1 VRGTDKQQVSMLSL
15 VTPDKRV
22 PAGHPLRKVKVL
34 ADQALAALSPTFDE
48 MYSKKGRPSIP
59 PERLL
64 KATLLMAFH
73 SIRSE
78 RLFCEQLD
86 YNLLFRWFL
95 DMDMVEE
102 SFDHSTFSQNRRR
115 LLEHDVAAKFLGEV
129 VKAAK
134 EAKLMSDDHFTVDG
148 TLIEAWASLKSFRP
162 RDEKP
167 SDRPPPD
174 DPGNPTVNFHGQK
187 RSNDTHESTTDP
199 ESKLFRKSK
208 AHEAKLSYC
217 GNVLMENRNGLI
229 VDLRIEPATGYAERE
244 GALALLDEHLAEAS
258 GATLGA
264 DAGCDTAGFVAA
276 CRERSITPHI
286 AKTRDQR
293 RRSALDGRTTRHP
306 GYAVSQRLRKR
317 VEEIFGWAKTVA
329 CFRKTRFRGQARTQL
344 AAHLVATAY
353 NLLRMAKML
362 PA

>member
-1 VRGTDKQQVSMLSL
+1 
-15 VTPDKRV
+15 
-22 PAGHPLRKVKVL
+22 
-34 ADQALAALSPTFDE
+34 
-48 MYSKKGRPSIP
+48 
-59 PERLL
+59 
-64 KATLLMAFH
+64 
-73 SIRSE
+73 
-78 RLFCEQLD
+78 
-86 YNLLFRWFL
+86 
-95 DMDMVEE
+95 MDMVEE
-102 SFDHSTFSQNRRR
+102 SFDHSTFSQDRRR

-129 VKAAK
+129 VRAAR

-162 RDEKP
+162 KDEKP

-187 RSNDTHESTTDP
+187 RSNETHESTTDP

-264 DAGCDTAGFVAA
+264 DAGYDTAGFVAA

-286 AKTRDQR
+286 AQTRDQR
-293 RRSALDGRTTRHP
+293 RRSAVDGRTTRHS

-329 CFRKTRFRGQARTQL
+329 FFRKTRFSGRARTQL

>member
-1 VRGTDKQQVSMLSL
+1 M
-15 VTPDKRV
+15 
-22 PAGHPLRKVKVL
+22 
-34 ADQALAALSPTFDE
+34 
-48 MYSKKGRPSIP
+48 P

-78 RLFCEQLD
+78 RLFCEQVD
-86 YNLLFRWFL
+86 YNLLLPCFL

-102 SFDHSTFSQNRRR
+102 SFDHSTFSQNRKR

-134 EAKLMSDDHFTVDG
+134 EGKPMSDDHFTVDG

-162 RDEKP
+162 KDEKP

-187 RSNDTHESTTDP
+187 RRNDTHESTTDP
-199 ESKLFRKSK
+199 ESKLSCKSK
-208 AHEAKLSYC
+208 AHEATLSYC

-229 VDLRIEPATGYAERE
+229 VDLRIEPPTGRAERE
-244 GALALLDEHLAEAS
+244 GGLALLDEHLAEAN

-264 DAGCDTAGFVAA
+264 EAGYDTADFVAA
-276 CRERSITPHI
+276 CRERNVTPHI
-286 AKTRDQR
+286 AQTRDQR
-293 RRSALDGRTTRHP
+293 RRSAVDRRATRHA
-306 GYAVSQRLRKR
+306 GYVVSQRLRKR
-317 VEEIFGWAKTVA
+317 VEEILRLGEDRRVLSEDKIQRPGPHAARRPPCSHCVQPPPDGQDVARLVGRPRSKPFEKGRQKHIGPGPNPRTGRPGPAKPLLQQPA
-329 CFRKTRFRGQARTQL
+329 SL
-344 AAHLVATAY
+344 AEG
-353 NLLRMAKML
+353 
-362 PA
+362 

>member
-1 VRGTDKQQVSMLSL
+1 MRGTDKQQVSMLSL

-102 SFDHSTFSQNRRR
+102 SFDHSTFSQNRQR
-115 LLEHDVAAKFLGEV
+115 LPDHDVAAKFLGEV

-134 EAKLMSDDHFTVDG
+134 EAKLMSDDHFTVGG

-162 RDEKP
+162 KDEKP

-174 DPGNPTVNFHGQK
+174 DPGNPTVNFHGEK
-187 RSNDTHESTTDP
+187 RSNETHESTTDP

-217 GNVLMENRNGLI
+217 GNVLMENHNGPI
-229 VDLRIEPATGYAERE
+229 IDLRIEAATRYAERD

-258 GATLGA
+258 
-264 DAGCDTAGFVAA
+264 AA
-276 CRERSITPHI
+276 P
-286 AKTRDQR
+286 
-293 RRSALDGRTTRHP
+293 RSARMRPTTSPSSSLRAASGASLP
-306 GYAVSQRLRKR
+306 TSQRPATR
-317 VEEIFGWAKTVA
+317 GVA
-329 CFRKTRFRGQARTQL
+329 PPWTGGRRGIPCSTS
-344 AAHLVATAY
+344 TT
-353 NLLRMAKML
+353 L
-362 PA
+362 PR